1 MKDVRKEVYQALD
14 GALSCPVHFLS
25 PPAGAQEPCVSFFEL
40 NNADTLF
47 ADDEPQGSSITYAVD
62 LWSAKAGEIPA
73 LAQRVDAAMQS
84 IGFARI
90 SAQDLP
96 PDEAG
101 LYHKNM
107 QYAMLA

>member
-47 ADDEPQGSSITYAVD
+47 ADDEPQCSSITYAVD

-73 LAQRVDAAMQS
+73 LAQMVDAAMQS
-84 IGFARI
+84 IGF
-90 SAQDLP
+90 
-96 PDEAG
+96 G
-101 LYHKNM
+101 LYPKNM

>member
-1 MKDVRKEVYQALD
+1 MASKKDNL
-14 GALSCPVHFLS
+14 
-25 PPAGAQEPCVSFFEL
+25 PPAVENDME
-40 NNADTLF
+40 
-47 ADDEPQGSSITYAVD
+47 QGSSITYAVD

-73 LAQRVDAAMQS
+73 LAQIADAAMQS
-84 IGFARI
+84 LGFARI

>member
-25 PPAGAQEPCVSFFEL
+25 PPAGA
-40 NNADTLF
+40 
-47 ADDEPQGSSITYAVD
+47 
-62 LWSAKAGEIPA
+62 GEIPA
-73 LAQRVDAAMQS
+73 LAQMVDAAMQS